1 MLVQLIILQLMDK
14 VSPIHCV
21 FNGKRRMQPDTKYQ
35 LLEKK
40 LNTKRRNVGARLC
53 HTLVCK
59 QVTITLYEQLDI

>member
-35 LLEKK
+35 LLEK
-40 LNTKRRNVGARLC
+40 N
-53 HTLVCK
+53 
-59 QVTITLYEQLDI
+59 